1 MSHYF
6 TNDDSPLVT
15 RTIHM
20 NIFDNELELTT
31 ANGVFSGSRLDL
43 GTSVLLRTVE
53 PPTTGHVL
61 DLGCGY
67 GPIALG
73 LAVASPGITVDA
85 LDVNERALELTSRNA
100 EALGVSDRVR
110 AVTPADVDDTVSYD
124 EIWSNPP
131 IRIGKQALHDLLL
144 TWLPRLRPN
153 GTAYL
158 VVSKNL
164 GADSLASW
172 LATQGFTA
180 GKLASAKGFRILAV
194 RADEQTGA

>member
-6 TNDDSPLVT
+6 TNDDTPLVT
-15 RTIHM
+15 RPIKATIFGH
-20 NIFDNELELTT
+20 DLELTT
-31 ANGVFSGSRLDL
+31 ATGVFSGSRLDL
-43 GTSVLLRTVE
+43 GTRVLLRTVE
-53 PPTTGHVL
+53 PPSSGHVL

-67 GPIALG
+67 GPIAVG

-85 LDVNERALELTSRNA
+85 VDVNERALTLTAMNA
-100 EALGVSDRVR
+100 EQLGVADRVR
-110 AVTPADVDDTVSYD
+110 ALLPDDVDDTVVYD

-144 TWLPRLRPN
+144 RWLPRLRPG

-164 GADSLASW
+164 GGDSLAAW
-172 LATQGFTA
+172 LTGQGWPTA
-180 GKLASAKGFRILAV
+180 KLASAKGFRILSV
-194 RADEQTGA
+194 RAGGPGDA

>member
-15 RTIHM
+15 RTIRM
-20 NIFDNELELTT
+20 TIFDTALELTT

-85 LDVNERALELTSRNA
+85 LDVNTRALALTALNA

-110 AVTPADVDDTVSYD
+110 AVAPTDVDDTVSYD

-144 TWLPRLRPN
+144 AWLPRLRPN

-172 LATQGFTA
+172 LATQGYPSE
-180 GKLASAKGFRILAV
+180 KLASAKGFRILAV
-194 RADEQTGA
+194 RAGEHTGA